1 MMMEDYIKA
10 ENQLQKE
17 KDKLNERLK
26 KVLEANNVKTHL
38 AWFNFYKNQ
47 TIVWGQCNVPKKIL
61 DELEKEFGEIQCVYN
76 THNSN
81 TLFIKFKGES
91 EE

>member
-1 MMMEDYIKA
+1 MMEDYIKA
-10 ENQLQKE
+10 ENQLERE

-26 KVLEANNVKTHL
+26 KVLEANNIKTHL
-38 AWFNFYKNQ
+38 AGFNFYKNQ
-47 TIVWGQCNVPKKIL
+47 TIIWGQCNVPKKIL

-81 TLFIKFKGES
+81 TLFIKFKGG

>member
-1 MMMEDYIKA
+1 MMGDYIKA
-10 ENQLQKE
+10 ENQLQRE

-26 KVLEANNVKTHL
+26 KVLEANNIKTHL

-61 DELEKEFGEIQCVYN
+61 DELEGEFGEIQCVYN